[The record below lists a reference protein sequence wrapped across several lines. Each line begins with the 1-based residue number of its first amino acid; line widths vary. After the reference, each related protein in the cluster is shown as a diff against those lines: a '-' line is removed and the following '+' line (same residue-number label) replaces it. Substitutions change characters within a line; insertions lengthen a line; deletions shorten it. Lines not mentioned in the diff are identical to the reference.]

1 LYTKNLLDKSLNT
14 LDTTEWRQKS
24 QHGVGQKSAEINSM
38 ELKQY
43 SVSVRVNGCTLR
55 EFSHEGDIWIEG
67 RKGSKYRI
75 RVANNSAKRILAV
88 VSVDGL
94 SIMTGKAAS
103 KNAGGYII
111 NPFGHIDIPGW
122 RLDDSK
128 IAEFEFS
135 KSVKSY
141 AAKTDRPA
149 NIGIIG
155 CAVVEEYKSE
165 VKHRIEISNAD
176 MPIITESGSTSRTI
190 SSTKDPFAT
199 TLDRFAYSA
208 TPNIANV
215 PSLGTE
221 FGNKASHA
229 VRHVPFTR
237 SDDPPTVLKI
247 RYADRDELKRRGI
260 DIDPRP
266 TIGPEPFPADIGC
279 TPPAGWSDR
288 ASKS

>member
-1 LYTKNLLDKSLNT
+1 
-14 LDTTEWRQKS
+14 
-24 QHGVGQKSAEINSM
+24 M

-176 MPIITESGSTSRTI
+176 MPIITESGSTSR
-190 SSTKDPFAT
+190 
-199 TLDRFAYSA
+199 
-208 TPNIANV
+208 NIANV